1 MNSLSI
7 EEQLFHSI
15 FCSQI
20 QDIKIQN
27 AKQLLVDLHLVY
39 LAQQAII
46 SDLTTQQ
53 IFNNLN

>member
-27 AKQLLVDLHLVY
+27 AKQLLVDIHLVY
-39 LAQQAII
+39 LAQQTII

-53 IFNNLN
+53 TFKDLN